1 MSNKYQPKLKLVL
14 FLVLIF
20 FLFNI
25 ILNGFYLISLERPY
39 FYYEY
44 LALPLLFC
52 YIPKNRFRVLV
63 LGLVL
68 LADAVISL
76 AHFYFFDTVNYLR
89 KLPSLFIT
97 HFPWYFWLVIIAG
110 ITIFIGGLTLFI
122 KSKNVKQ
129 IGHIK
134 SDKKTFS
141 YFFVL
146 SFSIIY
152 FFDTLFGFSL
162 LNFRPN
168 NNFRVNIAK
177 SIITEYYKDMK
188 LYLKSYESISH
199 FNEFK
204 NSNGDTLSI
213 SYKYLLTDTSSHQ
226 VLIIL
231 ESWGLLKDS
240 SLRIQQIQSILDLEH
255 KGYDIKFDSSYFSGG
270 TSQAEAR
277 ELLNKEGEA
286 YYSILQNG
294 QLDIE
299 GLTEH
304 KNKEGYQTTALQS
317 FSGFHS
323 SGQRFRKILGFNI
336 IKDYSDFKSPNLSN
350 ENYNNHYQAVN
361 DETVFDYCF
370 NNAFS
375 HKKSFTY
382 ILTINTHLPFRSQK
396 SKTDLFPT
404 DETESQYK
412 RVQEQFKHLAYL
424 LNKFRMDKVVIVGD
438 HPPPFIYK
446 TERNLYLK
454 DFVPAFIITSKH

>member
-1 MSNKYQPKLKLVL
+1 MSNQYQPKLKLVL
-14 FLVLIF
+14 FFVLFF

-52 YIPKNRFRVLV
+52 YIPKNRIRVLV

-68 LADAVISL
+68 LADAAISL

-141 YFFVL
+141 YFFVV

-188 LYLKSYESISH
+188 LYLKSYKSISH
-199 FNEFK
+199 FNDFK

-213 SYKYLLTDTSSHQ
+213 SYKYLLADTSSHQ

-240 SLRIQQIQSILDLEH
+240 SLRIQQIQFILDLEH
-255 KGYDIKFDSSYFSGG
+255 KGYDIKFDSSYFKGG

-286 YYSILQNG
+286 YYSIIQNG

-304 KNKEGYQTTALQS
+304 KNKAGYQTTALQS

-323 SGQRFRKILGFNI
+323 SGQRFRKILGFNT

-396 SKTDLFPT
+396 LKTGLFPT

-412 RVQEQFKHLAYL
+412 RVQEQFKHLANL
-424 LNKFRMDKVVIVGD
+424 LNKFQMDKVVIVGD
-438 HPPPFIYK
+438 HPPPFIYN